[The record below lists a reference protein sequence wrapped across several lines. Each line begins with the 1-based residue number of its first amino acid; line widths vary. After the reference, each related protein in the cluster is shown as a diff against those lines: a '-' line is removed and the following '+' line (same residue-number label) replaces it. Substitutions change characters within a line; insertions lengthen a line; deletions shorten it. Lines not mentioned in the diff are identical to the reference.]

1 MISDMKEHIDPSQF
15 ANQKGLSIQHY
26 LIKFL
31 DRILEALD
39 KNSKRESCA
48 VLATFV
54 DWKQAFPRQCPKMG
68 IEAFI
73 RNGVRPA
80 LIPLLINYFQGRKM
94 RVKWHGEL
102 SSEREMK
109 GGGPA
114 GSSFGLWE
122 YLAQSNDNADCVDIK
137 DRFKFVDD
145 LSFVEIIFLL
155 NIGLSSYN
163 IKAHVP
169 SNVPMH
175 NQVIQG
181 SKLKSQSQL
190 ESINEWTK
198 EKKMQL
204 NVKKTKNMLFNFS
217 KKHQFSTKLTLM
229 NEEIEMVQETKLL
242 GTIITDQITWDRNTE
257 ELTKKAYKRM
267 QLLNSAAAFTSKI
280 NDLKDIY
287 LTYIRSIVE
296 QSAVVWHSGL
306 SIKNKKDIER
316 VQKAAVRVIMGR
328 SYKNYTHSL
337 RQLNLVSLE
346 KRRELLSLR
355 FAKNCL
361 RNEKM
366 KNIFPLKKFKHK
378 MKRRNDRKYET
389 RKINTKRFENSAL
402 PYMTKLLNEDEE
414 RKRNMT
420 KFN

>member
-1 MISDMKEHIDPSQF
+1 M
-15 ANQKGLSIQHY
+15 
-26 LIKFL
+26 

-39 KNSKRESCA
+39 KNSNKESCA

-54 DWKQAFPRQCPKMG
+54 DWQQAFPRQCPKLG

-80 LIPLLINYFQGRKM
+80 LIPVLINYFQGRKM
-94 RVKWHGEL
+94 RVKWHGKF
-102 SSEREMK
+102 SSERELR
-109 GGGPA
+109 GSGPQ

-122 YLAQSNDNADCVDIK
+122 YLAQSNDNADCIDVK
-137 DRFKFVDD
+137 NRFKFVDD

-163 IKAHVP
+163 VRAHVP
-169 SNVPMH
+169 SNVPTH
-175 NQVIQG
+175 NQVIKG
-181 SKLKSQSQL
+181 SNLKSQSQL
-190 ESINEWTK
+190 EMINKWTK
-198 EKKMQL
+198 EKKMKL

-229 NEEIEMVQETKLL
+229 NEEMEMVKETSLL

-267 QLLNSAAAFTSKI
+267 QLLNAAASFTSKKK
-280 NDLKDIY
+280 DLKDIY
-287 LTYIRSIVE
+287 LSFIRSIVE

-306 SIKNKKDIER
+306 SSRNKKDLER
-316 VQKAAVRVIMGR
+316 VQKAVVRVIMGK
-328 SYKNYTHSL
+328 SYKTYNDSL
-337 RQLNLVSLE
+337 KELQLDSLE

-355 FAKNCL
+355 FAKKCL
-361 RNEKM
+361 NNEKM
-366 KNIFPLKKFKHK
+366 KNLFPMKKSKHK
-378 MKRRNDRKYET
+378 MEMRNYRKYKT
-389 RKINTKRFENSAL
+389 KHINTKRFECSAL

-414 RKRNMT
+414 RKR
-420 KFN
+420 KFMRNI